1 MRQLDEEAQSEAKR
15 RARNL
20 VADALQRVAAS
31 HAAETTSSLIELPS
45 DDMKGRIIGREGRNI
60 RTLEHLTGVDVIVDD
75 TPQAVVLSSF
85 DPIRR
90 EIAKITLLKLV
101 EDGRIQPA
109 RIEEMYYQ
117 SKTEIDEHIQQ
128 AGEQAVFEA
137 NCGDFH
143 EEIVK
148 LLGRLN
154 YRTSYG
160 QNVLKH
166 TLEVV
171 HLAGLMATELEANVK
186 TAKRAAMLHDV
197 GKALTHEVEGSHA
210 AISTQYAKRYGE
222 TPGVIHAV
230 EAHHY
235 EVQPQTVE
243 AVLLIAA
250 DAISGARPGARGDS
264 LENYIKRLAALEE
277 LAAKKPGVEKVYAL
291 QAGREIRVI
300 VKPGEI
306 NDDEAAL
313 LSHEIAREI
322 ENDLEYPGQ
331 IKVTVI
337 REFRRNVEFAK
348 YAAASA
354 FARCGGATTSRRSV
368 PDERSRLGADQGHA
382 RGARAGGGAL
392 AGGGGRDRLQH
403 LHDPREA
410 GSALRRAPRQREDAE
425 GRRPRQGDR
434 RRRLLRG
441 GAARAA
447 LRALPVRR
455 RRLRPGHDPAPR
467 ATGSA
472 PAARRPAAASAP
484 ARSASSPARCRC
496 TANAASRPG
505 CRSRW
510 AATRSARTASCPPC
524 AGARQSRRPGE
535 ILAEV
540 TRLAAE
546 GVREITLLG
555 QNVNS
560 WGRDLAPDVRTEFGE
575 LLRACDA
582 VDGIERIRFT
592 SPHPKDFRREVIAAM
607 ADCDA
612 GLRARAPAAPVRAR
626 PGS

>member
-1 MRQLDEEAQSEAKR
+1 MLVLAAVLISVLITGVIVVFGLQLFGGTSVSEARKEAETIRREAKIEAREDAVRVRAEVEREVAEQRARITKIEERVLAREDEVELRQKELTRREQGIADREVHVKELQDDLKEAKQRELTELERVAGMTVNEAKARLLEQSEELVRHDLARRVRQLDEEAQSEAKR

-117 SKTEIDEHIQQ
+117 SKAEIEEHIVQ

-137 NCGDFH
+137 NCGEFH

-171 HLAGLMATELEANVK
+171 HLVGLMATELDANVK
-186 TAKRAAMLHDV
+186 TAKRAAILHDI
-197 GKALTHEVEGSHA
+197 GKAVTHEIEGSHA

-222 TPGVIHAV
+222 SPGVIHAV

-264 LENYIKRLAALEE
+264 LENYIKRLEALEG
-277 LAAKKPGVEKVYAL
+277 LAMKRNGVEKVYAL

-306 NDDEAAL
+306 DDDQAAL

-322 ENDLEYPGQ
+322 EHELEYPGQ

-337 REFRRNVEFAK
+337 RESRATEFAK
-348 YAAASA
+348 
-354 FARCGGATTSRRSV
+354 
-368 PDERSRLGADQGHA
+368 
-382 RGARAGGGAL
+382 
-392 AGGGGRDRLQH
+392 
-403 LHDPREA
+403 
-410 GSALRRAPRQREDAE
+410 
-425 GRRPRQGDR
+425 
-434 RRRLLRG
+434 
-441 GAARAA
+441 
-447 LRALPVRR
+447 
-455 RRLRPGHDPAPR
+455 
-467 ATGSA
+467 
-472 PAARRPAAASAP
+472 
-484 ARSASSPARCRC
+484 
-496 TANAASRPG
+496 
-505 CRSRW
+505 
-510 AATRSARTASCPPC
+510 
-524 AGARQSRRPGE
+524 
-535 ILAEV
+535 
-540 TRLAAE
+540 
-546 GVREITLLG
+546 
-555 QNVNS
+555 
-560 WGRDLAPDVRTEFGE
+560 
-575 LLRACDA
+575 
-582 VDGIERIRFT
+582 
-592 SPHPKDFRREVIAAM
+592 
-607 ADCDA
+607 
-612 GLRARAPAAPVRAR
+612 
-626 PGS
+626 